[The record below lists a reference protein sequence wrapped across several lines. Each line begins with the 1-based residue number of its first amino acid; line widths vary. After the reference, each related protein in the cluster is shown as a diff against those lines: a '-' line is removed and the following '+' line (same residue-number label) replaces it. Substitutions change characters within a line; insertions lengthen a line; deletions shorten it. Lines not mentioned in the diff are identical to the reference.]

1 MTKKYILISLLVTPE
16 EIDQIDSE
24 WRPYLEYRSRA
35 DYIRARLGMK
45 RSYTKTEE

>member
-1 MTKKYILISLLVTPE
+1 MTKKPIFITLSVTQE

>member
-1 MTKKYILISLLVTPE
+1 MTKKPIFITLSVTQE

-24 WRPYLEYRSRA
+24 WRPCLEYRSRA

>member
-1 MTKKYILISLLVTPE
+1 MTKKPILIAFLVTQE

-24 WRPYLEYRSRA
+24 WRPYLEYRSRS
-35 DYIRARLGMK
+35 DYIRARLGIK